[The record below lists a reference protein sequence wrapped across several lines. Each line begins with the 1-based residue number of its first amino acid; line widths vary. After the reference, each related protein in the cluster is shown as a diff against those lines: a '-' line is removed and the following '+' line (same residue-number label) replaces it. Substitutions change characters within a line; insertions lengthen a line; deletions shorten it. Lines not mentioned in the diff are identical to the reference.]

1 MMPAAPAAGQQRPP
15 PSSDWG
21 FLYCL
26 PSQNAHALRRGPR
39 IDAPLGTGTHPS
51 YIKKALDV
59 LTKFRNTG
67 RSPIP
72 PITYVPPPTSAPS
85 APQPAGSAPP
95 GSVAAGVGPGSGRPW
110 QGPSVGDSTQTQPL
124 YQRQTYPHNNNDS
137 NVSQQQHQHQHQQA
151 QTQARPY
158 PRQQQQQQVQH
169 QSRGAQAEPAGGA
182 GPGGGGGGS
191 AVALN
196 YSQQQTAQRP
206 PAAAVAT
213 AGGGGGGGGGG
224 GDDDPEDDDID
235 ISDIDVDAIVASH
248 QTRTGGSSGRGQH
261 VGAGAYGTGGGGIG
275 NGVPAWRL
283 PGGAVNLS
291 YGNGGDG
298 AGGAGGFS
306 GGGGGSF
313 GGGVV
318 GTGSSAYNGGA
329 SGAEGGWGGGHP
341 HGGGGGGGFGN
352 AGFGGGNGPASGGF
366 DARRGC
372 TGTYLSDDL
381 GPRPPDPA
389 LRARG
394 PGAPPSPGKYDVHD
408 GTADRKWRGTF
419 PWTAKLRA
427 TNLRVFGNKGFRSCG
442 GSSQEAIINATLDG
456 RDVFVLMPTG
466 GGKSLCYQLP
476 ALLTENGVTVVVS
489 PLVSLIQDQIHHLRE
504 AGIGAAH
511 FGGNQDWNEARGIM
525 DSIRSGTSDVRLLF
539 VTPEKIAKS
548 DALVR
553 LLDTLEAAGR
563 LDRCVVDEAHCVSQ
577 WGHDFR
583 PDYKELA
590 LFKKKW
596 PKVPLLALT
605 ATATPRVQA
614 DVRLQLRI
622 PTCVVFK
629 SSFNRPNLRYEVI
642 RKGKA
647 IVEDLKT
654 LLLERFVHPV
664 KKRLQCGIVYCQSR
678 GECERVAEEL
688 RKLRQPNGRMLNAAH
703 YHANL
708 SHEEREQ
715 VQTSW
720 SNDEV
725 QVIVATI
732 AFGMGINKPD
742 VRFVIHFSLPKSLE
756 GYHQET
762 GRGGRDGA
770 EAACLLYYNYGDAQ
784 KARHMLTTSA
794 QENNTPPE
802 VLRCNMD
809 SLNSMIMFAEEQVE
823 CRRVLLMQH
832 FGEAFDP
839 THCRGTCD
847 NCRQR
852 QAQGL
857 QYESRDLTPLA
868 VQLVDLI
875 RCMGQRWSASH
886 VVDVF
891 RGSQAKEVKAAG
903 HADLPLHGV
912 GKSLQKGDAQRLLR
926 KLLTMNVLNEQ
937 TFRQENAYQTMSS
950 AITVNES
957 VAQQLAHGSLQVE
970 LRFAVGAGPGGKT
983 KGSGRARG
991 GRAAA
996 AGGAGDGAAVGAGGT
1011 NLSRG
1016 RGSGGGGGG
1025 GRARAGSGVGR
1036 DTWDADWGDDNDV
1049 GVVYDITYDDAP
1061 AGGDSDVEIVEAGG
1075 SRAAIRGSNLAMPPL
1090 SRPGPPNA
1098 SAGAGGVAAPAG
1110 SGGGGGA
1117 TVSAAPSS
1125 VALTVKDEPL
1135 AHLVYD
1141 ALVQLRGWLA
1151 RNGSDRGKKGESI
1164 LPAPVVNQL
1173 ARARPRKLDEL
1184 MAMTLTGF
1192 SELRKRTHGQNI
1204 IAVIDQARLQYMEA
1218 VTAGQ
1223 EVANMSFVLLEE
1235 KLHDSVGG
1243 GRNAGLG
1250 GGGGGVARDAA
1261 GTQ

>member
-1 MMPAAPAAGQQRPP
+1 MMPAAPAAGPQRPP

-26 PSQNAHALRRGPR
+26 PNQNAHALRRGPR

-51 YIKKALDV
+51 YVKKALDA

-67 RSPIP
+67 CSPIP

-85 APQPAGSAPP
+85 APQPTGSAAP
-95 GSVAAGVGPGSGRPW
+95 GATAGRPW
-110 QGPSVGDSTQTQPL
+110 QGPSVGDNNQTQPS
-124 YQRQTYPHNNNDS
+124 YQRQTYPYNNNDQ
-137 NVSQQQHQHQHQQA
+137 NTGQQQPT
-151 QTQARPY
+151 QTQARPH
-158 PRQQQQQQVQH
+158 PRQQQQQQVQYR
-169 QSRGAQAEPAGGA
+169 SRGGAGELAGGA
-182 GPGGGGGGS
+182 GPGGGGGGGGGS
-191 AVALN
+191 ASK

-206 PAAAVAT
+206 LAAAA
-213 AGGGGGGGGGG
+213 GGG
-224 GDDDPEDDDID
+224 GDDDLDDDID
-235 ISDIDVDAIVASH
+235 IPDIDVDAIVASH
-248 QTRTGGSSGRGQH
+248 QNRSGGGGSRGLND
-261 VGAGAYGTGGGGIG
+261 GGGAYGTVRSAAGSGGGGGTG
-275 NGVPAWRL
+275 NGAAAWRL
-283 PGGAVNLS
+283 PGGGVNTPYS
-291 YGNGGDG
+291 NGGDG
-298 AGGAGGFS
+298 N
-306 GGGGGSF
+306 
-313 GGGVV
+313 
-318 GTGSSAYNGGA
+318 GTGDGF
-329 SGAEGGWGGGHP
+329 
-341 HGGGGGGGFGN
+341 GGGGGGGM
-352 AGFGGGNGPASGGF
+352 S
-366 DARRGC
+366 
-372 TGTYLSDDL
+372 SS
-381 GPRPPDPA
+381 
-389 LRARG
+389 
-394 PGAPPSPGKYDVHD
+394 GAPPSPGKYDVHD

-419 PWTAKLRA
+419 PWTARLRA

-456 RDVFVLMPTG
+456 QDVFVLMPTG

-489 PLVSLIQDQIHHLRE
+489 PLVSLIQDQIYHLRE

-553 LLDTLEAAGR
+553 LLDALEAAGR

-622 PTCVVFK
+622 PNCVVFK

-664 KKRLQCGIVYCQSR
+664 KKRVQCGIVYCQSR

-715 VQTSW
+715 VQTRW

-794 QENNTPPE
+794 QENNTPAE

-839 THCRGTCD
+839 AHCRATCD

-857 QYESRDLTPLA
+857 QYESRDLTSLA
-868 VQLVDLI
+868 VQLVGLV
-875 RCMGQRWSASH
+875 RSLNQRWSAAH

-903 HADLPLHGV
+903 HADLPLHGA

-926 KLLTMNVLNEQ
+926 KLLTMNVLDEQ

-950 AITVNES
+950 AITVNEP
-957 VAQQLAHGSLQVE
+957 VAQQLTHGSLKVE
-970 LRFAVGAGPGGKT
+970 LQFAVGAGPGGKT
-983 KGSGRARG
+983 KGNSRARG

-996 AGGAGDGAAVGAGGT
+996 GGT
-1011 NLSRG
+1011 
-1016 RGSGGGGGG
+1016 
-1025 GRARAGSGVGR
+1025 
-1036 DTWDADWGDDNDV
+1036 
-1049 GVVYDITYDDAP
+1049 
-1061 AGGDSDVEIVEAGG
+1061 
-1075 SRAAIRGSNLAMPPL
+1075 
-1090 SRPGPPNA
+1090 
-1098 SAGAGGVAAPAG
+1098 
-1110 SGGGGGA
+1110 
-1117 TVSAAPSS
+1117 
-1125 VALTVKDEPL
+1125 
-1135 AHLVYD
+1135 
-1141 ALVQLRGWLA
+1141 
-1151 RNGSDRGKKGESI
+1151 GE
-1164 LPAPVVNQL
+1164 
-1173 ARARPRKLDEL
+1173 
-1184 MAMTLTGF
+1184 G
-1192 SELRKRTHGQNI
+1192 
-1204 IAVIDQARLQYMEA
+1204 
-1218 VTAGQ
+1218 
-1223 EVANMSFVLLEE
+1223 
-1235 KLHDSVGG
+1235 
-1243 GRNAGLG
+1243 
-1250 GGGGGVARDAA
+1250 
-1261 GTQ
+1261 